1 MPRRYGGTAP
11 PFGRGVASDSRTTTR
26 DVYDP
31 LTSRYSFACP
41 HGAEARVPLSSFRLL
56 EQLPGPQHPAVFRVL
71 FACGC
76 GDEHPGLVSH
86 DELDWAPLGAA
97 AGTTFRNLMTSHDDS
112 LAVELTELAAARIG
126 AGEWPWS
133 FFCHLEAR
141 PRPMTPSAL
150 AVVAPGESSLGVAVR
165 CPACEAVSV
174 NLVTREHVDIP
185 FWNDAR
191 VGVVDHTFEADA
203 LRAIEEFRAQLQS
216 VQFDERRLDLEL

>member
-97 AGTTFRNLMTSHDDS
+97 
-112 LAVELTELAAARIG
+112 RIG

-150 AVVAPGESSLGVAVR
+150 AVVAPGESSVGVAVR
-165 CPACEAVSV
+165 CPSCAAVSV
-174 NLVTREHVDIP
+174 NLVTHEHVDIP
-185 FWNDAR
+185 FWNDTR
-191 VGVVDHTFEADA
+191 IGVVDHTFEADA

-216 VQFDERRLDLEL
+216 ARFDERRLDLEL